1 MSSRTFDIGPAEAFP
16 IGEPRRVAVNGRALA
31 VVRQPNAIYAAR
43 DVCPHQGAR
52 LSDGHATGTALPC
65 LPGEEI
71 VFGKVGEILVC
82 PWHGWEYDLRTGR
95 SLIDPEKTHT
105 NLPRAH
111 RKRTRACGNARCI

>member
-71 VFGKVGEILVC
+71 VFGKIGEILVC

-95 SLIDPEKTHT
+95 SLIDPEKTRIRT
-105 NLPRAH
+105 YPARIENGRALVEM
-111 RKRTRACGNARCI
+111 